1 MFTLRD
7 FQSRLLVPC
16 DRSSKPQ
23 LNTIRIRFQADLW
36 AHSARLPRG
45 G

>member
-1 MFTLRD
+1 MFTLCD

-16 DRSSKPQ
+16 NKSSTPQ
-23 LNTIRIRFQADLW
+23 LIKIRIRFQADLW

-45 G
+45 R